1 MVYVTEYGFP
11 VMEVGIEMGKINEKE
26 GK

>member
-11 VMEVGIEMGKINEKE
+11 VMGVGIEMGKINEKE